1 MSTQSNTIKYC
12 PNCGSDCRSIV
23 YGDRINNKCPYC
35 GHEIYDYSEE
45 IHQEKVEEVKTA
57 DKRLAGT
64 PRLAAITIVMTL
76 IFLFAVTSYIYA
88 TGYNEKIA
96 YFFINK
102 DTRYYTNQMQ
112 KCYEAEDW
120 DGLYK
125 LVILDFEHTMKSE
138 YYFTYRTAWF
148 INYYPE
154 KFDAALEAGNTEEL
168 EKIYETIKSD
178 YDMRTPDL
186 FGPIYKTIDEVEE
199 GLVVEY
205 ERETEIMEGLED

>member
-1 MSTQSNTIKYC
+1 
-12 PNCGSDCRSIV
+12 
-23 YGDRINNKCPYC
+23 
-35 GHEIYDYSEE
+35 
-45 IHQEKVEEVKTA
+45 
-57 DKRLAGT
+57 
-64 PRLAAITIVMTL
+64 
-76 IFLFAVTSYIYA
+76 
-88 TGYNEKIA
+88 
-96 YFFINK
+96 
-102 DTRYYTNQMQ
+102 
-112 KCYEAEDW
+112 
-120 DGLYK
+120 
-125 LVILDFEHTMKSE
+125 MKSE